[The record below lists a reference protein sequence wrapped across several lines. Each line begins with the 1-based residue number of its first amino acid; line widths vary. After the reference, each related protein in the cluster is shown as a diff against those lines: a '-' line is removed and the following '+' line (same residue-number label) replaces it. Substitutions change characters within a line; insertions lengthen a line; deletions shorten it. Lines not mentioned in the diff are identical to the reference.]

1 MKLATRG
8 LSVLAAVAALAIG
21 GATATASAA
30 PATASKST
38 VASTAVTPSTVSK
51 STYVH
56 HKTVRQCGAAKAR
69 HMTCF
74 AIRQTDTTEPAGFKV
89 QAVVPNATPSGY
101 GPTNLQRLQA
111 VQHRRRG
118 QTVAIVDAYDDPNA
132 ASDLAAYRTQYG
144 LPACTTANGC
154 FSKVNQTGATSPLPA
169 TDTGWAGEISLDV
182 DMVSAICPNCH
193 ILLVE
198 ANSRDRPPTSAPR
211 STPPCTLGAKFV
223 SNSYGGAED
232 RRPRPATTRSYFNHP
247 GVAITA
253 STGDSGYGVEYPA
266 ASPVRHRG
274 RRHLADH
281 APATPAAGRE
291 TVVDHGRRLRLLGLR
306 CAKPAFQAA

>member
-101 GPTNLQRLQA
+101 GPTNLASAYKLSNAAGGGQTSG
-111 VQHRRRG
+111 HRRRL
-118 QTVAIVDAYDDPNA
+118 QRSERRLP
-132 ASDLAAYRTQYG
+132 DLAVYRSQYG
-144 LPACTTANGC
+144 LPACYSC
-154 FSKVNQTGATSPLPA
+154 EWMLPA
-169 TDTGWAGEISLDV
+169 GQPERRYQPPAWQTTPAGPVRNPSTSTWCRR
-182 DMVSAICPNCH
+182 SARS
-193 ILLVE
+193 VTSFW
-198 ANSRDRPPTSAPR
+198 SRQAPR
-211 STPPCTLGAKFV
+211 PMRT
-223 SNSYGGAED
+223 
-232 RRPRPATTRSYFNHP
+232 
-247 GVAITA
+247 
-253 STGDSGYGVEYPA
+253 
-266 ASPVRHRG
+266 
-274 RRHLADH
+274 
-281 APATPAAGRE
+281 
-291 TVVDHGRRLRLLGLR
+291 
-306 CAKPAFQAA
+306 